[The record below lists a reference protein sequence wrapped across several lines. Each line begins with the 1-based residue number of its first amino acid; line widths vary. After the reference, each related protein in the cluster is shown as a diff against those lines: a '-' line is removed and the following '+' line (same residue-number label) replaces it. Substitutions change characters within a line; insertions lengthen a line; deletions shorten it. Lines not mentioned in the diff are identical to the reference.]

1 MRPDGQTGSLAR
13 PSGYVRDCLALPPI
27 SMSALTRPEKG
38 HWYALS
44 AQATLGDVIADLNS
58 AVVHALADPAVRQ
71 MLAE

>member
-1 MRPDGQTGSLAR
+1 
-13 PSGYVRDCLALPPI
+13 
-27 SMSALTRPEKG
+27 MSALTRPEKG